1 MLRQKVS
8 LDQEARSHRKHLIL
22 ERDMKPQSEIEKI
35 ATRRIAK
42 AIIEQADLEGWRKL
56 KDESEVAAKVSQ
68 AVARHSSQHGIH
80 PLFIKSAIMR
90 LQDGRI

>member
-1 MLRQKVS
+1 
-8 LDQEARSHRKHLIL
+8 
-22 ERDMKPQSEIEKI
+22 MKPQSEMEKI

-42 AIIEQADLEGWRKL
+42 LIIEQADLEGWRKL
-56 KDESEVAAKVSQ
+56 KDESEVAARVSQ

-80 PLFIKSAIMR
+80 PLFIKSAMLR

>member
-1 MLRQKVS
+1 
-8 LDQEARSHRKHLIL
+8 
-22 ERDMKPQSEIEKI
+22 MKPQSEMEKI

-42 AIIEQADLEGWRKL
+42 LIIEQADLEGWRKL

-80 PLFIKSAIMR
+80 PLFIKSAMMR
-90 LQDGRI
+90 IQRNMEQ

>member
-1 MLRQKVS
+1 
-8 LDQEARSHRKHLIL
+8 
-22 ERDMKPQSEIEKI
+22 MKPQTEMERI
-35 ATRRIAK
+35 ATRRIAR
-42 AIIEQADLEGWRKL
+42 AIIEQADMEGWRKL

-80 PLFIKSAIMR
+80 PLFIKSAMMR

>member
-1 MLRQKVS
+1 
-8 LDQEARSHRKHLIL
+8 
-22 ERDMKPQSEIEKI
+22 MKQQTEMEKI

-68 AVARHSSQHGIH
+68 AISRHSSKHGID
-80 PLFIKSAIMR
+80 PIYIKSSMMR
-90 LQDGRI
+90 IQRDME

>member
-1 MLRQKVS
+1 
-8 LDQEARSHRKHLIL
+8 
-22 ERDMKPQSEIEKI
+22 MKPQTEMEKI

-42 AIIEQADLEGWRKL
+42 AIIEQADIEEWRKL
-56 KDESEVAAKVSQ
+56 KEESEVAAKVSQ

-80 PLFIKSAIMR
+80 PLFIKSAMLR

>member
-1 MLRQKVS
+1 
-8 LDQEARSHRKHLIL
+8 
-22 ERDMKPQSEIEKI
+22 MKAQTEMEKI

-80 PLFIKSAIMR
+80 PLFIKSSIMR
-90 LQDGRI
+90 IQRGVE

>member
-1 MLRQKVS
+1 
-8 LDQEARSHRKHLIL
+8 
-22 ERDMKPQSEIEKI
+22 MKPQTEMERI

-42 AIIEQADLEGWRKL
+42 SIIEQADLEGWRKL
-56 KDESEVAAKVSQ
+56 KDEPEVAAKVSQ

-80 PLFIKSAIMR
+80 PLFIKSAMLR